1 MASIGD
7 TAAAARHRLRWQSA
21 FYGKAL
27 ASRIYHDFKSRFV
40 ADWEIDSSMKEVEI
54 NLEAFNR
61 ETVIP
66 AMERLK
72 IELQNE
78 LDSAKADLEFLE
90 WLPSNSDNFIKY

>member
-1 MASIGD
+1 
-7 TAAAARHRLRWQSA
+7 
-21 FYGKAL
+21 
-27 ASRIYHDFKSRFV
+27 
-40 ADWEIDSSMKEVEI
+40 MKEVEI